1 MKKPLILCLSETHL
15 TKTITDKEIR
25 INGYNYE
32 QCPSENTRTGGV
44 IIFIKQRHKYK
55 VNDIKSVSDH
65 MWMLAIEIDIAAE
78 KYFIINLYHS
88 PNKNDFLKFLDDY
101 LDEIAD
107 FTGIIVFMGDFN
119 LNLFH

>member
-44 IIFIKQRHKYK
+44 IIFIKRNKYK

-65 MWMLAIEIDIAAE
+65 ICMYCL
-78 KYFIINLYHS
+78 S
-88 PNKNDFLKFLDDY
+88 RR
-101 LDEIAD
+101 
-107 FTGIIVFMGDFN
+107 
-119 LNLFH
+119 LF

>member
-44 IIFIKQRHKYK
+44 IIFIKRHKYK

-65 MWMLAIEIDIAAE
+65 ICMYCL
-78 KYFIINLYHS
+78 S
-88 PNKNDFLKFLDDY
+88 RR
-101 LDEIAD
+101 
-107 FTGIIVFMGDFN
+107 
-119 LNLFH
+119 LF

>member
-44 IIFIKQRHKYK
+44 IIFFKRNKYK

-65 MWMLAIEIDIAAE
+65 ICMYCL
-78 KYFIINLYHS
+78 S
-88 PNKNDFLKFLDDY
+88 RR
-101 LDEIAD
+101 
-107 FTGIIVFMGDFN
+107 
-119 LNLFH
+119 LF